1 MSSLTKILIV
11 LVSLL
16 SIFLCAVAST
26 YVGTSINYKE
36 KAASL
41 TSDVRRLE
49 SEKSA
54 LQSLFDSQSMSMKT
68 NQEKLQEN
76 YARQVRENSDLKV
89 DLTTAQRE
97 VLESQRHLDKL
108 LAELT
113 AFRTTIQTMDLS
125 LKSTRD
131 ALADARG
138 EGIKNR
144 TELTQLTDKLY
155 EQLVQI
161 QNMQVQAKRLVEEK
175 TVLEESFTKG
185 RTTPARVTRV
195 TPEFGRAL
203 PVETTPM
210 VQARSLKGYVIEVKG
225 ALATVSIGASDGVN
239 KRDVL
244 HVYRGSEFICDIEI
258 SDVDTNKA
266 AGVLQLVQRK
276 QGGPR
281 IGDTVT
287 SEL

>member
-16 SIFLCAVAST
+16 SILLGFVASV
-26 YVGTSINYKE
+26 YVGTSLNYKE
-36 KAASL
+36 ETVSL
-41 TSDVRRLE
+41 GNDIKRLE
-49 SEKSA
+49 SENSA
-54 LQSLFDSQSMSMKT
+54 LRLEVTSSKNVMQL
-68 NQEKLQEN
+68 NQEKLQDK
-76 YARQVRENSDLKV
+76 YSRQVRENTDLKV
-89 DLTTAQRE
+89 DLTSAERE

-108 LAELT
+108 LAELG
-113 AFRTTIQTMDLS
+113 AFRTTIGNMELS
-125 LKSTRD
+125 LQTTQK